1 MDFENFVLQLSPS
14 DLIQIA
20 GIIVSLICS
29 LIAIAISLKTLKQNS
44 KMIENSTRP
53 YIGIYIAST
62 YIRDVSCYLVVK
74 NFGQSA
80 ATIRSFTYDFD
91 LAKLSDFSER
101 EPFKN
106 IEGSTLMP
114 QQSNKCVFGLHEALE
129 EVKQINFHVVYSSGL
144 HTYTDDIC
152 VSLNSQLGNF
162 VTHNTSPNKELSIIA
177 ETLQDE
183 YISSL

>member
-62 YIRDVSCYLVVK
+62 VVK
-74 NFGQSA
+74 TLISVRNFRIPYLLRQASDNIFANVKHPKSALNHQRRKHRYSVVSWSFVAVHDLDHQSCSG
-80 ATIRSFTYDFD
+80 TGYSQTVYYR
-91 LAKLSDFSER
+91 L
-101 EPFKN
+101 
-106 IEGSTLMP
+106 
-114 QQSNKCVFGLHEALE
+114 VF
-129 EVKQINFHVVYSSGL
+129 VVRP
-144 HTYTDDIC
+144 C
-152 VSLNSQLGNF
+152 KFN
-162 VTHNTSPNKELSIIA
+162 
-177 ETLQDE
+177 
-183 YISSL
+183 

>member
-91 LAKLSDFSER
+91 LAKLNRSPSSRQLKKYKFFLPAE
-101 EPFKN
+101 
-106 IEGSTLMP
+106 IYLLA
-114 QQSNKCVFGLHEALE
+114 VFMRLASKFRVFPL
-129 EVKQINFHVVYSSGL
+129 VLKFRDLCYFH
-144 HTYTDDIC
+144 
-152 VSLNSQLGNF
+152 
-162 VTHNTSPNKELSIIA
+162 
-177 ETLQDE
+177 
-183 YISSL
+183 